1 MAPSK
6 QSPVALVSRNIYRC
20 CFVSVFCICLT
31 CRLPFC
37 HVACET
43 QQMSLPN
50 VVFRDED
57 SSCIDML
64 GSAPDPCSWEVWIA
78 YEQCALCR
86 SQSCDILPLSSS
98 KMCCLFLSSGPQ
110 KDEMKKD
117 LFNHVLL
124 RSWEPAS
131 LLRVCPLQGKP
142 PPKKKTRKKIPH
154 K

>member
-37 HVACET
+37 LVACET

-50 VVFRDED
+50 VVFRDKD

-110 KDEMKKD
+110 KDEMKED

-131 LLRVCPLQGKP
+131 LLRVCPLQGK
-142 PPKKKTRKKIPH
+142 KKKPQKTRKKIPH